1 MNSNLFIKNR
11 QKIFKMMEN
20 NSMMILFASKAPRK
34 SGDETYNFTPN
45 RNFFYLTGVDEE
57 NDILVLTKFNQKE
70 TACIYINPFDE
81 YKAKWVGRSYLKNE
95 IEEFSGIERVSY
107 LESFNEDIHS
117 YMQYYPVN
125 KIYFD
130 LERQS
135 YDELDTLAQ
144 IKANELKNKY
154 PQLVIE
160 DAYKFLAQARMEK
173 EAEEVELIKKA
184 IEITNQGVLNLLT
197 HARGGVKEYA
207 IESHFDQKIKEL
219 GASDF
224 AFKTIAAAGGNACV
238 LHYHKNN
245 TEVKDGDLILFDLGA
260 EYGYYK
266 SDITRTF
273 PVNGKFTDKQKLI
286 YNIVL
291 KGQELVMNNTRPGV
305 TTRELNGIL
314 VQYYAKELKKIGL
327 IKEDHEVSKYYYH
340 GVSHHLGLDTHDAC
354 TFGAKLTPGCII
366 TVEPGLYIAEWDIG
380 IRIEDDVLV
389 TKFGCENLSSQIIKT
404 VDEIESFMAKHNKYI
419 KK

>member
-20 NSMMILFASKAPRK
+20 NSVFILFASKAPRK

-45 RNFFYLTGVDEE
+45 RNFYYLTGIDEE
-57 NDILVLTKFNQKE
+57 HDILVLTKFNQQE
-70 TACIYINPFDE
+70 SCRVYINPYDE
-81 YKAKWVGRSYLKNE
+81 FKAKWVGRSYLKEE
-95 IEEFSGIERVSY
+95 IIEMSGIERVSY
-107 LESFNEDIHS
+107 LESFNDDFHS
-117 YMQYYPVN
+117 LMQYYPVN
-125 KIYFD
+125 KLYLD

-135 YDELDTLAQ
+135 FDELDTIAKL
-144 IKANELKNKY
+144 KANEFKNKY

-160 DAYKFLAQARMEK
+160 DSYKFLAQVRMEK
-173 EAEEVELIKKA
+173 EAEEVEQIKKA
-184 IEITNQGVLNLLT
+184 IEITNQGILNLLT
-197 HARGGVKEYA
+197 HSKSGVKEYA

-245 TEVKDGDLILFDLGA
+245 TDIKDGDLILFDLGA
-260 EYGYYK
+260 EYEYYK

-273 PVNGKFTDKQKLI
+273 PVNGKFSDKQKLI

-291 KGQELVMNNTRPGV
+291 KGQELVIKSVKPGI

-314 VQYYAKELKKIGL
+314 VQYFAKELKKIGL
-327 IKEDHEVSKYYYH
+327 IQEDHEVSKYYYH

-354 TFGAKLTPGCII
+354 IQGSKLTPGCVI

-389 TKFGCENLSSQIIKT
+389 TKYGCENLSSQIIKT
-404 VDEIESFMAKHNKYI
+404 VDEIESFMKNNNLYL